1 MVFVV
6 GGVRI
11 DGLCFWRSEDRWFVV
26 GGVRIDDCCWR
37 CKDRWCLLLECKD
50 RGCLLLKV

>member
-1 MVFVV
+1 MFVV